1 MGSLE
6 GRVAIVTGAGRG
18 IGQGIALALAGQGA
32 RLVLVDL
39 AEAAETAEQLGNS
52 ALTLAGDVTSA
63 EDWARIGRE
72 IDERFGR
79 LDILVNNAG
88 IMPPGTIDETD
99 LTMWRAVFAVNVEAH
114 FLSAKEMVPRL
125 RSNGWGRIISISS
138 NSIGLSLPGMSAY
151 MASKM
156 AVIGFV
162 RGLAN
167 DVAGDNITVNAVL
180 PALTDTPGTRDAPE
194 DFKRAVWEQQAIK
207 RFARP
212 DDIAGPVVL
221 LASEAA
227 AFITGQAIVVDGGQ
241 YRVG

>member
-1 MGSLE
+1 MLN
-6 GRVAIVTGAGRG
+6 GRVAIVTGAARG
-18 IGQGIALALAGQGA
+18 IGQGIAQALAEQGA
-32 RLVLVDL
+32 QLVLVDL
-39 AEAAETAEQLGNS
+39 EEPTETAELLGNS
-52 ALTLAGDVTSA
+52 AVALAADVTSA
-63 EDWARIGRE
+63 DDWARIGRE
-72 IDERFGR
+72 IDERFGC

-88 IMPPGTIDETD
+88 VMSGGTIDETD
-99 LTMWRAVFAVNVEAH
+99 LAMWRNVFSVNIEAH
-114 FLSAKEMVPRL
+114 FLSAKEMVSRL
-125 RSNGWGRIISISS
+125 RRNGWGRIISISS

-180 PALTDTPGTRDAPE
+180 PAITDTPGTRDAPE

-212 DDIAGPVVL
+212 ADIAGPVAL
-221 LASEAA
+221 LASDAA